1 MAIHEKYNIK
11 RYATLLRIGG
21 AGFKTR
27 SSRRSLKST
36 KWRRFKLLYDKSYL
50 PVEYVLGGGRPLN
63 PYLLG
68 KIQRYFLEYSLLI
81 KTMGSWLNHLR
92 WYCRILMDPSASL
105 DEILQV
111 PVVETHWFIRREDP
125 NLTRWGLIW
134 RAHNIVQDV
143 GVMITWV

>member
-68 KIQRYFLEYSLLI
+68 QIKRYFLEYSLLI
-81 KTMGSWLNHLR
+81 KTMGSWLNHRR
-92 WYCRILMDPSASL
+92 WYCRILMDPSPLMRSCKSQLWKPIGSFVGKILILL
-105 DEILQV
+105 D
-111 PVVETHWFIRREDP
+111 
-125 NLTRWGLIW
+125 G
-134 RAHNIVQDV
+134 
-143 GVMITWV
+143 G